1 MASSTRIAAFVRG
14 KSKTDDNDERERK
27 RLEKVGQVLKEWRRR
42 RCYGMTEVL
51 PRLFVGSMG
60 DATDVEQLLAN
71 KVSFFFGILEIPL
84 KKYFQDAGQGRGEG
98 GGKKQW
104 QCLTASEN
112 SVLIFACLPLWSTAA
127 ITLICR
133 PQFNFKKCFG
143 SLRERKGKESTE
155 RSLQHLECYM
165 CEKVVHCIHQN
176 VVK

>member
-1 MASSTRIAAFVRG
+1 MASSSHKLGVNEPRCGTQWSIAFLRVVFFFKFLLRAHTNDSYVLKPSEVASSTRIAAFVRG

-84 KKYFQDAGQGRGEG
+84 KKYFQDAGQGRGRG
-98 GGKKQW
+98 
-104 QCLTASEN
+104 
-112 SVLIFACLPLWSTAA
+112 
-127 ITLICR
+127 R
-133 PQFNFKKCFG
+133 
-143 SLRERKGKESTE
+143 R
-155 RSLQHLECYM
+155 
-165 CEKVVHCIHQN
+165 
-176 VVK
+176 